1 MHFGDACCFSAVNTV
16 VIMTVHFGDALRFS
30 STYHP
35 TFASQSVSVHLDA
48 NKPGCCDL
56 FQLAFESLALT
67 ANALTLL
74 ETGDLAVCR

>member
-1 MHFGDACCFSAVNTV
+1 
-16 VIMTVHFGDALRFS
+16 MTVHFGDACRFS